1 LTTIERANDRTWP
14 WAIAIGLALVVV
26 VNVLFAYIAIEGAD
40 GVVDSYQ
47 TEQR

>member
-1 LTTIERANDRTWP
+1 MTTNDRPQGRSWP

-26 VNVLFAYIAIEGAD
+26 VNVLFAWVAIEGSD
-40 GVVDSYQ
+40 GVVDSYR

>member
-1 LTTIERANDRTWP
+1 LTTTERPSGRAWP